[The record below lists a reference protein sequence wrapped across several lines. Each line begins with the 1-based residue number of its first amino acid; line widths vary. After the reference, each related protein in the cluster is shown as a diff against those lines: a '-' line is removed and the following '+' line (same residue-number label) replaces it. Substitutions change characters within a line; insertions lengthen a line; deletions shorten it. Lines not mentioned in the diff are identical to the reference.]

1 MWYNENVTDGDT
13 DARSLSQDAQE
24 VLRVRAVK
32 MLEQEKVIVVHGKNL
47 EVSSIHTLSQ
57 WG

>member
-1 MWYNENVTDGDT
+1 VTDGDT

-32 MLEQEKVIVVHGKNL
+32 MLEEGLTQV
-47 EVSSIHTLSQ
+47 EVADPRRSRPSGSEAGVARRI
-57 WG
+57 

>member
-1 MWYNENVTDGDT
+1 MTDGDT

-32 MLEQEKVIVVHGKNL
+32 MLEEGLTQV
-47 EVSSIHTLSQ
+47 EVAGLLLGYVTARMTPGIAPLAVT
-57 WG
+57 